1 MTAGQARREATHRE
15 AHPVVKNRVLLVLVI
30 VAAATAWGLAF
41 LTVAP
46 NRLLTG
52 TAIPL
57 AQISTPWRDALLL
70 PAVIL
75 VLGVLLPQRMR
86 THAVVGVTAALLLS
100 GLVWLAGAEAARLAK
115 TASATSRTALGGGF
129 WLLALIAW
137 LAAGDAIERLRLGP
151 VASVVAHLCVLLP
164 VVVLLFAGEL
174 QHLSLLKEY
183 SIRKDVF
190 FVALARH
197 VQIVVAALLPTLL
210 VGIPL
215 GIVLFRHTKSQASV
229 FAVLNVIQT
238 VPSIALF
245 GLLMVP
251 LALLATALP
260 GLRQLGVGGIG
271 MAPAVIALILYSLL
285 PIVRSTVAGLAQ
297 VPRPVVDAA
306 VGMGL
311 TQGQVLRKVEL
322 PIALPVFLSGVRIA
336 GVQAVGLAVVA
347 ALIGAGG
354 LGALVF
360 QGLASGALDLV
371 LLGVIPVVALAVVVD
386 AVFRI
391 LENLRSTPRG

>member
-1 MTAGQARREATHRE
+1 M
-15 AHPVVKNRVLLVLVI
+15 KNRVLLVLVI
-30 VAAATAWGLAF
+30 GGALAAWGLAF

-46 NRLLTG
+46 NRLVSG

-57 AQISTPWRDALLL
+57 AQISDPLRDVLLV
-70 PAVIL
+70 PAAVL
-75 VLGVLLPQRMR
+75 VLGVFLPQRGR
-86 THAVVGVTAALLLS
+86 THAAVAVAATLLLFC
-100 GLVWLAGAEAARLAK
+100 LAWLAGTHAARLAESA
-115 TASATSRTALGGGF
+115 TATSRTALGGGF

-137 LAAGDAIERLRLGP
+137 LAAIDAIERLRLGP
-151 VASVVAHLCVLLP
+151 VAAILAHSAVALP
-164 VVVLLFAGEL
+164 VVALLFAGEL
-174 QHLSLLKEY
+174 GQLSLLREY
-183 SIRKDVF
+183 ATRRDVF
-190 FVALARH
+190 YGALVRH
-197 VQIVVAALLPTLL
+197 MEIVVAALLPTLT

-215 GIVLFRHTKSQASV
+215 GIGLYRRAKSQVPV

-251 LALLATALP
+251 LALLAAGLP
-260 GLRQLGVGGIG
+260 GLRNLGISGIG
-271 MAPAVIALILYSLL
+271 MAPAVIALMLYSLL
-285 PIVRSTVAGLAQ
+285 PVVRSTVAGLAQ
-297 VPRPVVDAA
+297 VPRPVVEAA
-306 VGMGL
+306 TGMGL
-311 TQGQVLRKVEL
+311 TRGQVFGKVEL

-336 GVQAVGLAVVA
+336 AVQAVGLAVVA

-386 AVFRI
+386 AAFR
-391 LENLRSTPRG
+391 LLSSYRGTPDG